1 MSPSDDERALETSRE
16 ELYDLVWR
24 YPGVAIAQKFRCTEA
39 YLRRVCKALD
49 IPRPARGWWT
59 RGAAG
64 IAVSPPPALPALK
77 HGCPDRWT
85 HGRSVRRW
93 LRHHE
98 VNIFSPQQ
106 RLHPLINVAM
116 SIFRGAKQSLDGT
129 HLMPRSDYAI
139 DLTVSAEA
147 LEAGLTLANGLFM
160 QFETRNHT
168 IRILRANE
176 GYIRPDLNAHP
187 RASSLIGRTRSAVW
201 SPKAPTIAFVCGVP
215 IGLAVI
221 EVRKEVLMR
230 YIGDGEFQLASAK
243 MPVYGV
249 TWTEW
254 PRDL

>member
-1 MSPSDDERALETSRE
+1 
-16 ELYDLVWR
+16 
-24 YPGVAIAQKFRCTEA
+24 
-39 YLRRVCKALD
+39 
-49 IPRPARGWWT
+49 
-59 RGAAG
+59 
-64 IAVSPPPALPALK
+64 
-77 HGCPDRWT
+77 
-85 HGRSVRRW
+85 
-93 LRHHE
+93 
-98 VNIFSPQQ
+98 
-106 RLHPLINVAM
+106 M